1 MTNSFKSDFRS
12 LPKRWATIKI
22 RNVLHQNCFKVLK
35 SPRIILC
42 IIALLTFINLQA
54 QASPKQLTRIL
65 IILDCSNSMNSLFES
80 ESKFNIAKRLVSKMV
95 DSLDKQA
102 NLQMALRCYGHQ
114 KSYPPQEC
122 DDSKLEVPFSASN
135 AWLIRSKLD
144 KVSARGTTPI
154 ALSLEQC
161 AADFP
166 DRNSKNVVLL
176 ITDGKEECGGDPCAL
191 SAALQSKGISLKP
204 FIVGVGKLDVEV
216 IDAFKCVG
224 NYYDASTEQ
233 SFSQVLNIII
243 TQVLNATTAQI
254 NLLDINGKPTE
265 TDVAMTLYDQKTG
278 MPKYHWVHTFN
289 NRGLPDTL
297 RPDAAL
303 DYHLVVHTLPPVEKK
318 NIKLEPGKHNTIA
331 VDAPQGLL
339 KVQAG
344 ETNATRD
351 IKCILRKAGETNT
364 LEAMD
369 IREQRKLIVGAYD
382 MEILTLPRT
391 YVKNVQIGQSQ
402 TTTVKIDEPGI
413 VNFMLPTIG
422 IASIFKEDKS
432 KVEWVCTLTEGLNQE
447 TIRLQPG
454 KYKLVFRAKSVKE
467 TLMTSVLDF
476 TVTPGASQKVQLR

>member
-1 MTNSFKSDFRS
+1 MLNTRN
-12 LPKRWATIKI
+12 LIKLLNI
-22 RNVLHQNCFKVLK
+22 
-35 SPRIILC
+35 PRLILGV
-42 IIALLTFINLQA
+42 IALLANINLQA
-54 QASPKQLTRIL
+54 QNPSKQLTRIL

-80 ESKFNIAKRLVSKMV
+80 ESKFNIAKRLVSKTV

-102 NLQMALRCYGHQ
+102 NLQLALRCYGHQ
-114 KSYPPQEC
+114 KDYPPQDC
-122 DDSKLEVPFSASN
+122 DDSKLEVPFSAGN
-135 AWLIRSKLD
+135 AWLIRSKLE
-144 KVSARGTTPI
+144 KVRARGTTPI

-161 AADFP
+161 ANDFP

-278 MPKYHWVHTFN
+278 KPKYHWVHTFN

-297 RPDAAL
+297 RPDVAL

-331 VDAPQGLL
+331 VDAPQGVLN
-339 KVQAG
+339 VQVG
-344 ETNATRD
+344 ELNYTRD
-351 IKCILRKAGETNT
+351 IKCIIRKMGEMAT
-364 LEAMD
+364 LDVLDNSEM
-369 IREQRKLIVGAYD
+369 RKLIVGNYD
-382 MEILTLPRT
+382 LEILTLPRT
-391 YVKNVQIGQSQ
+391 YVKNVQIAQSK

-413 VNFMLPTIG
+413 VNIVLPTVG
-422 IASIFKEDKS
+422 IASIFKDDKPN
-432 KVEWVCTLTEGLNQE
+432 VEWVCTLSEGLNQY
-447 TIRLQPG
+447 TVRLQPG

-467 TLMTSVLDF
+467 TLMTSSVNF
-476 TVTPGASQKVQLR
+476 TVMTGASQKVQFR